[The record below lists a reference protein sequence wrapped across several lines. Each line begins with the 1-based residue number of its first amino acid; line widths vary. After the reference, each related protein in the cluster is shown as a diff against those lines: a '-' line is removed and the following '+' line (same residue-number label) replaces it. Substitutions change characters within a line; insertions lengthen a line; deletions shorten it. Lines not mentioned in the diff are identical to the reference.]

1 MSIEKA
7 TVRRVSKPWGR
18 ASLSPWLRDGTDNE
32 RIGEAW
38 FERTAAGAPPT
49 KLLLKLLFTSEPLS
63 VQVHPDDDRARA
75 MGLDNGKTEAW
86 YVLAADA
93 GSRLALGVRAPVQA
107 SELRDGVAGGTLDQ
121 LLDWQQPRAGDAF
134 LVPAGTIHAI
144 GGGFVLAEIQ
154 QRSDATYR
162 LFDHGRGR
170 ELHVDAAIESADLL
184 PTPRRSSPASLGTE
198 RSILATSPHFILE
211 RLTLAPGS
219 RWRLKAAQET
229 WLLTVRGVCAAG
241 SLRLGVG
248 EAAFA
253 DGAHTRLVAGDE
265 GAELVVAY
273 ASPTVQP
280 DLLASSDATS
290 GQSARQPSPI
300 STTDAPMRNVFRLP
314 GARA

>member
-1 MSIEKA
+1 MSEALARRSRELAKVNALDPPRSRRADRSAFRGRVGAHPISYPGCGGIEKA

-93 GSRLALGVRAPVQA
+93 GSRARRQGAVQA
-107 SELRDGVAGGTLDQ
+107 SELRDGVVGGTLDQ
-121 LLDWQQPRAGDAF
+121 LLDWQQPRQPAMRSSS
-134 LVPAGTIHAI
+134 PAGTIHAI

-162 LFDHGRGR
+162 LF
-170 ELHVDAAIESADLL
+170 
-184 PTPRRSSPASLGTE
+184 
-198 RSILATSPHFILE
+198 
-211 RLTLAPGS
+211 
-219 RWRLKAAQET
+219 
-229 WLLTVRGVCAAG
+229 
-241 SLRLGVG
+241 
-248 EAAFA
+248 
-253 DGAHTRLVAGDE
+253 
-265 GAELVVAY
+265 
-273 ASPTVQP
+273 
-280 DLLASSDATS
+280 
-290 GQSARQPSPI
+290 
-300 STTDAPMRNVFRLP
+300 
-314 GARA
+314 